1 MGERFGVVGL
11 GRMAQALL
19 LPLMESGLVQRSAVR
34 AAVASAASAE
44 RLAAEHGLMVST
56 DPSEAWAAS
65 TVLLAV
71 KPQQL
76 EAVAAQ
82 GVAAQA
88 AAAQGVAAQGVA
100 VQGVAHGAAQA
111 TAVQEKAIQESA
123 IQGRGIT
130 TRPEPLTH
138 PPASGGSAS
147 DPDTG
152 AAATAPPS
160 SERLLISVLAGVS
173 LERLGRLFPGW
184 RCVRAVPNTPCL
196 VRQGLTGLA
205 WGEGI
210 NPEQREQVRQLFALV
225 GAVHELPESQLDAF
239 LALTSSGP
247 AFVALVAEAM
257 ADGAVAAGLPR
268 ALALELAQRTLAG
281 TAALLE
287 ERQLHPALLKDMVSS
302 PAGTTIAGLRQLERA
317 GLRSALLEAVLA
329 AAERS
334 RELGAAGV
342 AQPPGSAASR
352 QGGSSEGSGSA
363 SPR

>member
-1 MGERFGVVGL
+1 
-11 GRMAQALL
+11 MAQALL
-19 LPLMESGLVQRSAVR
+19 LPLLESGLVERSAVR
-34 AAVASAASAE
+34 AAVASTASAE
-44 RLAAEHGLMVST
+44 RLAAEHGLKVSA
-56 DPSEAWAAS
+56 DPSDAWAAPM
-65 TVLLAV
+65 VLLAV

-82 GVAAQA
+82 AAVVQA
-88 AAAQGVAAQGVA
+88 AA
-100 VQGVAHGAAQA
+100 VQE
-111 TAVQEKAIQESA
+111 TAVQATPVRAPVIHP
-123 IQGRGIT
+123 
-130 TRPEPLTH
+130 RPEPSTD
-138 PPASGGSAS
+138 PQAGGGSAG
-147 DPDTG
+147 DPATG
-152 AAATAPPS
+152 AAATASPS
-160 SERLLISVLAGVS
+160 SKRLLISVLAGVK
-173 LERLGRLFPGW
+173 LERLRRLFPGW
-184 RCVRAVPNTPCL
+184 LCVRAVPNTPCL

-210 NPEQREQVRQLFALV
+210 DTEQRQRVRQLFTLV

-268 ALALELAQRTLAG
+268 DLALGLAQRTLAG

-287 ERQLHPALLKDMVSS
+287 QRQLHPAVLKDMVSS

-334 RELGAAGV
+334 RDLGAAAA
-342 AQPPGSAASR
+342 AQPPASTAPP
-352 QGGSSEGSGSA
+352 QGGGSERPA
-363 SPR
+363 SPSDR